1 MQERSSPSSSA
12 YTANEST
19 AAAMASYNV
28 QRRFSVAAVL
38 LLLSLSSIATPVHSQ
53 YLTTCETSVGDLKV
67 GVDSFYDE
75 TCIGDGGGNVVG
87 CYQNFCRYCKTKVTQ
102 QSEDFVNCPW
112 IGDDPNSP
120 AQDGENEESKKDGYL
135 GIDDRDATDSGTPQS
150 GSGGTSGGSGN
161 VLFYDDFSTFNLRT
175 WKHEITMAGGG
186 NWEFQIYRNNRTNSF
201 VENGILHLKP
211 TLVSFV

>member
-1 MQERSSPSSSA
+1 MQEPVATMSSDHV
-12 YTANEST
+12 
-19 AAAMASYNV
+19 NV
-28 QRRFSVAAVL
+28 QRRFSVKAAVL
-38 LLLSLSSIATPVHSQ
+38 LLLSSLSSTLVTPVHSE

-67 GVDSFYDE
+67 GVDSYYDE
-75 TCIGDGGGNVVG
+75 TCLGDGGGNVVG
-87 CYQNFCRYCKTKVTQ
+87 CYQNFCRFCKTKITQ

-112 IGDDPNSP
+112 IGDDPNGP
-120 AQDGENEESKKDGYL
+120 THDDGAIEEESKKDGFL
-135 GIDDRDATDSGTPQS
+135 GNDGGGTPPN
-150 GSGGTSGGSGN
+150 GGGSGN

-211 TLVSFV
+211 TLVSSL